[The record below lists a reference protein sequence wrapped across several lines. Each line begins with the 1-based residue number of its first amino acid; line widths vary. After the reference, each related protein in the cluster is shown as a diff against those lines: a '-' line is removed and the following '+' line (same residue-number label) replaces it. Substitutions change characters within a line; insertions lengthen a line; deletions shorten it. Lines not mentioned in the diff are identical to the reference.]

1 MTPLARNKKM
11 ANIRCNDF
19 LEAAGEWMEGDRLPG
34 TEEHLRSC
42 ARCRSVL
49 ADLEAIRTAG
59 LAMGAEEVAPPAR
72 VWHRL
77 RIELETQ
84 RMIHPPSWAE
94 RLAGLLALVPR
105 PALTAAFLTL
115 MAVGG
120 VLLGYQSS
128 YRANEAQWLA
138 RTQIASASVA
148 TQLSTVQQNDI
159 INARGYDPA
168 VEASFHQNMAIVDNM
183 IAVCEKSVREDPE
196 NEMTRDYLYGA
207 YKQKAAL
214 LATMSERGM
223 DAQ

>member
-1 MTPLARNKKM
+1 M
-11 ANIRCNDF
+11 ANIGCNDF
-19 LEAAGEWMEGDRLPG
+19 LEFAGGWMEGDRLPG
-34 TEEHLRSC
+34 GEEHLRSC
-42 ARCRSVL
+42 ARCRGVL
-49 ADLEAIRTAG
+49 ADLEAIQTAG
-59 LAMGAEEVAPPAR
+59 LELGAEDVAPPAR

-77 RIELETQ
+77 QTELEAQ
-84 RMIHPPSWAE
+84 GLIHQPGWAE
-94 RLAGLLALVPR
+94 RLAGLFALVPR
-105 PALTAAFLTL
+105 PALTGAFLTL
-115 MAVGG
+115 MAAGG
-120 VLLGYQSS
+120 ILLGYQSS

-148 TQLSTVQQNDI
+148 TQLATVRQSDI
-159 INARGYDPA
+159 INARSYDPA
-168 VEASFHQNMAIVDNM
+168 VAASLHQNMDLVDNM